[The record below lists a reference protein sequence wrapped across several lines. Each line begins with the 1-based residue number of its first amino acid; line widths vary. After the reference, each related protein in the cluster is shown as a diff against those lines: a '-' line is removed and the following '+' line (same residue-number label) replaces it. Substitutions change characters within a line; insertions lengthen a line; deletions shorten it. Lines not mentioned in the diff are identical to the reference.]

1 MRHQWLQYGW
11 LAIIFLIGLAACGQ
25 ASATIKVYI
34 TTTPESQANDVSIT
48 DPEQNIRFQRTTQPL
63 TATNTPTSR
72 ATMTTAVTA
81 TTNASA
87 TTTPSP
93 TTTNTPTVT
102 PSPTTTNT
110 PEPTFTPE
118 PSLLDLVPP
127 VEQLPQLR
135 RSGMGIQIHPNIV
148 EEEWR
153 WLLGEAQKLGVSW
166 IKLQIP
172 WNLLEPQPGQ
182 FDPLFYTYVIRVQ
195 DANVNG
201 FQVLL
206 SFVDAPQW
214 ARPAGAREGF
224 NGPPA
229 DPQTLAN
236 FITAFLNETKPQ
248 DRRVAA
254 VEIWNEPNLRD
265 REWDGASL
273 DGGTYMRYFA
283 AGYNAVKAIDPSIT
297 VITAGLA
304 PVGDLDGAVSDR
316 RFLQQMYDAGLAQY
330 DAKIGVHPYGWGNTP
345 DERCCIEGRPWG
357 DNPVFFFQDTLYD
370 YIDIIQRNGHSTQL
384 WITEFGWGTYKGV
397 GAGGGDVEP
406 PPAGAEFFNLV
417 SAEQQAQYTVR
428 AFALI
433 QQPPLSDWIGAAML
447 WNLNFA
453 MLPFVLDQRQEQAG
467 YSLLDADGNPR
478 LVHLYLLFSSRID

>member
-1 MRHQWLQYGW
+1 MPPSLKHISLLIIA
-11 LAIIFLIGLAACGQ
+11 LALLAACGQ
-25 ASATIKVYI
+25 ESNTIKVYI
-34 TTTPESQANDVSIT
+34 TTTPNQSNAVASDQTVDLNY
-48 DPEQNIRFQRTTQPL
+48 QRTPKPRSTES
-63 TATNTPTSR
+63 A
-72 ATMTTAVTA
+72 A
-81 TTNASA
+81 TTTPSLTETTVSP

-93 TTTNTPTVT
+93 TATATATN
-102 PSPTTTNT
+102 TNT
-110 PEPTFTPE
+110 PEPP
-118 PSLLDLVPP
+118 PSPLEFVPP
-127 VEQLPQLR
+127 PEELPQLQQSR
-135 RSGMGIQIHPNIV
+135 MGIQIHPNIS
-148 EEEWR
+148 EEDWR
-153 WLLGEAQKLGVSW
+153 FMIGEAQKLQFGW
-166 IKLQIP
+166 IKMQVP
-172 WNLLEPQPGQ
+172 WNLLEPRPGQ
-182 FDPLFYTYVIRVQ
+182 YDPLFYAYALRVQ

-236 FITAFLNETKPQ
+236 FITAFMNETKPQ

-273 DGGTYMRYFA
+273 DGGTYMQYFA

-330 DAKIGVHPYGWGNTP
+330 DAQIGIHPYGWGNAP
-345 DERCCIEGRPWG
+345 DERCCIEGRGWG
-357 DNPVFFFQDTLYD
+357 DNPVFFFQDTIYA
-370 YIDIIQRNGHSTQL
+370 YIDIIQRNNDDAKL

-397 GAGGGDVEP
+397 GINGADVAP
-406 PPAGAEFFNLV
+406 PPAGAEFFDLI
-417 SAEQQAQYTVR
+417 SLEQQAQYTLR
-428 AFALI
+428 AFELV
-433 QQPPLSDWIGAAML
+433 QQSPLSDWVSVSFL

-453 MLPFVLDQRQEQAG
+453 ALPFVVEQRQEQAG
-467 YSLLDADGNPR
+467 YSLLDASTQPR
-478 LVHLYLLFSSRID
+478 LVYWYLLVSRRTD